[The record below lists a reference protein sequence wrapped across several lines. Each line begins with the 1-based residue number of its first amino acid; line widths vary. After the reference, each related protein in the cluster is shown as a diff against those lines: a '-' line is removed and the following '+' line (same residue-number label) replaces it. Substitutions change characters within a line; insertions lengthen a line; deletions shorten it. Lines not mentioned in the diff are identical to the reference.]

1 MPDGTNH
8 SALHALCPV
17 QFRRFKQLPFQ
28 RQTYVDI
35 WGVFPYRLPV
45 LRVVDPYG
53 DIQPGFKERPLEG
66 ACLPWDVLD
75 RDRYPI
81 GLSKLEEMG
90 A

>member
-53 DIQPGFKERPLEG
+53 NIQPGFEERPPEG
-66 ACLPWDVLD
+66 ACFSGVVLGGN
-75 RDRYPI
+75 RYPDR
-81 GLSKLEEMG
+81 LSKLEEMG